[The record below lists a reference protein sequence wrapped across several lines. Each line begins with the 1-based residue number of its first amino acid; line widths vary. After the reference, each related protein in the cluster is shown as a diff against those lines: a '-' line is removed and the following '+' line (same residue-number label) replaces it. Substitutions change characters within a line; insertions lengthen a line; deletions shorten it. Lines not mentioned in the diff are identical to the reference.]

1 MLVEFRVHEVFLR
14 TANKK
19 RGQSTSEC
27 SHTMIDSLTLEAEQ
41 PRKCCEQAFSSSPRS
56 ELRVRENRGDLQ
68 PRLLTTSPTATH
80 RSSPQPLTA
89 RGSTKLQIP
98 WIGMVARP
106 FICEVSGAPYWEPH
120 QYPPQ
125 DCVTAT

>member
-41 PRKCCEQAFSSSPRS
+41 PRKCCEQAFSSLSRAHALS
-56 ELRVRENRGDLQ
+56 YAYVR
-68 PRLLTTSPTATH
+68 
-80 RSSPQPLTA
+80 
-89 RGSTKLQIP
+89 
-98 WIGMVARP
+98 IGA
-106 FICEVSGAPYWEPH
+106 IYSHAC
-120 QYPPQ
+120 
-125 DCVTAT
+125 